1 MKRNKEIMEKL
12 HSMLE
17 KQQKESKE
25 KKEKHQ
31 FMKKLDF
38 NSKVKT
44 SIATELS
51 CEKGIFFDDGIHK
64 ISINP
69 KIEKKVII
77 LSKQFKDKQI
87 FQDVFPNVNLEYQ
100 INEKGIKENIVI
112 KERQEEY
119 QFPFV
124 FQLENLEMEQ
134 KEKEI
139 IFVDCETHKTILKM
153 PELWMIDAK
162 GIESK
167 DVNYILQKENETIT
181 MIVLP
186 NKQWLN
192 DKKRKFPVIV
202 DPTLEYDLPQVI
214 EFECYEGTTILNNS
228 ENTFSVGKLGSIFN
242 RLKITLDA
250 KSIANSIEEDVN
262 FKCYVKLHYIEG
274 ERAASSPGFAI
285 AQLGTD
291 YSTHLIFT
299 EELLNK
305 TEGTLNI
312 DITSCIKT
320 YIDNPVSVNRNVEVY
335 VQLIDTQL
343 KSSVPLYETGTDNP
357 STTNDYIIL
366 TLKDLKGNHQPQ
378 VVMEYPSK
386 NVFIENHSI
395 KEFDSKK
402 AGITYLNLFNQ
413 IFVHEHEDLSISHN
427 QLNVNVKHIYSPKIL
442 TLGLEIY
449 NKEKYLGK
457 GWKTNLHQ
465 YIIKNSEYEY
475 PLGSKDIIYLDG
487 FGDEH
492 HFFEKWYYEKD
503 NQKFYVDKN
512 RIFTD
517 GDGKLKFKD
526 VNELREVKFECVS
539 DNEELTFVPGA
550 SLSSF
555 HSHMNFEEN
564 YNLSIEYADGYRENI
579 LLLSEGT
586 VSVPI
591 YYLENG
597 TQKIYQDYSTIIY
610 GDGTNIHHTSGDPM
624 ILEKRERKELKF
636 DEQGCYFEYNTYDGI
651 KKIYPIPTMVLASSS
666 DKKLDDIYLNEDIQ
680 QIDGQIDQLK
690 SNFISYAKQLREMR
704 ENTEMIDYQNEL
716 KTLLKIKN
724 LESKVKSARD
734 KIADG
739 NDEQE
744 AYNKASDNLENAQKS
759 MSESIEIK
767 QRTSGYAQLNNNI
780 YDFIKSKVRLLE
792 LQERR
797 AVLVEEQ
804 KKEVND
810 LLIDKEGNTLGF
822 DGYGRLVLISDAQ
835 ENKIIIQYGE
845 KDDENK
851 ILSISSDTET
861 LKFNYDSKTGLL
873 QYMIDHQG
881 RRLKFEYTN
890 SILSKI
896 IYPNND
902 ESLFE
907 DNFSVTNPLGHCY
920 DFSVSDLKI
929 KKVIEK
935 IKNTVITKEGI
946 QSGESFLAFQ
956 QILVGYNPL
965 LQRVVLDS
973 NIKKEEFYY
982 FDSIGNMIQFEDS
995 ETKKV
1000 QYRYIENE
1008 KILFDMLSNENE
1020 ALFTQ
1025 SEKEGTFTFAKGI
1038 APASDMAILKCKF
1051 SKMNLDRLDYAE
1063 ISFEAIIEDNLGTK
1077 KFKQKFIEY
1086 SHDTVILPIC
1096 FDHKEIVKLTY
1107 KIAFSQNITVSNI
1120 SLYEAEGEIYQY
1132 DVDNHCIQKQ
1142 SGLSITTYENFVG
1155 KNPTRVTYNDGHGFS
1170 KISHFAYNGDEK
1182 LTLEEDN
1189 LGNVKEYTYNGKNLI
1204 QEKSFN
1210 RKNPSLCTKTI
1221 YQYDEKGNLILEEN
1235 EGNSISQIYD
1245 PNTNELIGL
1254 AGIHNGQ
1261 NNPTTFAY
1269 AGGLMTTLKNRHNTF
1284 NYEYDALGRK
1294 TKIDIDGK
1302 TLIQQYYFDQ
1312 EMKMTSNNH
1321 QRTIVDTGNGYG
1333 IQVIRDMQNR
1343 LLKISKGTI
1352 DNTSS
1357 PTQIIEEDKSEYTYD
1372 SKSRVTNVVHNYPSK
1387 DLNVTEQY
1395 SYDSNDDLVQKL
1407 RTGTDDL
1414 KVNYTYDNQHR
1425 LISEKYTLNDGT
1437 ISYMANLEYD
1447 ENDKENICGIQF
1459 INGNEVNYEYDA
1471 LNRISKQTLAT
1482 SQKEILSYEYEY
1494 VIKDENVLGLI
1505 QEHQIKVNG
1514 KREDVITYSYD
1525 NVGNITT
1532 IITDIYQNRYHY
1544 DTLNR
1549 LIREDNEQ
1557 LGKTTT
1563 YQYDAYGNRIRKKE
1577 YSFTIKEQLLD
1588 CSLIETY
1595 QYDQDRLICIQSQ
1608 TSGSSTT
1615 QTITYSNE
1623 TKYYGYP
1630 VQYKGNTLTWNQHK
1644 ELESFGASLFTYNEQ
1659 GIRNSKTIDS
1669 KITKFILDGT
1679 KILASICNNGEE
1691 LYFHY
1696 AVDKLYGFTYNN
1708 IEYIYRRNIQ
1718 GDITHIYKE
1727 DGTLVAEYQY
1737 DAWGKCT
1744 TVDYSN
1750 ESIGILNPFRY
1761 RGYFYDTETQ
1771 LYYLNSRYYDP
1782 KTGRFISPDVLS
1794 ILDETKGQINGLNL
1808 YIYCANNPVMN
1819 VDPSGYG
1826 WKEFWKGLGLTLL
1839 AAATV
1844 VAISAA
1850 VAVSAGAAALLVGA
1864 GINTIGSTIGLAFT
1878 GGLIYGGLN
1887 ILGQGLS
1894 KGFHNINIESVAIDT
1909 FTGSVFGALSSA
1921 GAGLKTF
1928 GKIAIATGK
1937 IINNTLNELFHGL
1950 NEGKTGFD
1958 LWKEVGLSLL
1968 TSTALQTLFL
1978 TATFIP
1984 NSSGS
1989 SEKINKLFQT
1999 KLGKYIKNVKG
2010 NPLLLLE
2017 WILGGQAIVKML
2029 KGEYS

>member
-1 MKRNKEIMEKL
+1 
-12 HSMLE
+12 
-17 KQQKESKE
+17 
-25 KKEKHQ
+25 
-31 FMKKLDF
+31 
-38 NSKVKT
+38 
-44 SIATELS
+44 
-51 CEKGIFFDDGIHK
+51 
-64 ISINP
+64 
-69 KIEKKVII
+69 
-77 LSKQFKDKQI
+77 
-87 FQDVFPNVNLEYQ
+87 
-100 INEKGIKENIVI
+100 
-112 KERQEEY
+112 
-119 QFPFV
+119 
-124 FQLENLEMEQ
+124 
-134 KEKEI
+134 
-139 IFVDCETHKTILKM
+139 
-153 PELWMIDAK
+153 
-162 GIESK
+162 
-167 DVNYILQKENETIT
+167 
-181 MIVLP
+181 
-186 NKQWLN
+186 
-192 DKKRKFPVIV
+192 
-202 DPTLEYDLPQVI
+202 
-214 EFECYEGTTILNNS
+214 
-228 ENTFSVGKLGSIFN
+228 
-242 RLKITLDA
+242 
-250 KSIANSIEEDVN
+250 
-262 FKCYVKLHYIEG
+262 
-274 ERAASSPGFAI
+274 
-285 AQLGTD
+285 
-291 YSTHLIFT
+291 
-299 EELLNK
+299 
-305 TEGTLNI
+305 
-312 DITSCIKT
+312 
-320 YIDNPVSVNRNVEVY
+320 
-335 VQLIDTQL
+335 
-343 KSSVPLYETGTDNP
+343 
-357 STTNDYIIL
+357 
-366 TLKDLKGNHQPQ
+366 
-378 VVMEYPSK
+378 
-386 NVFIENHSI
+386 
-395 KEFDSKK
+395 
-402 AGITYLNLFNQ
+402 
-413 IFVHEHEDLSISHN
+413 
-427 QLNVNVKHIYSPKIL
+427 
-442 TLGLEIY
+442 
-449 NKEKYLGK
+449 
-457 GWKTNLHQ
+457 
-465 YIIKNSEYEY
+465 
-475 PLGSKDIIYLDG
+475 
-487 FGDEH
+487 
-492 HFFEKWYYEKD
+492 
-503 NQKFYVDKN
+503 
-512 RIFTD
+512 
-517 GDGKLKFKD
+517 
-526 VNELREVKFECVS
+526 
-539 DNEELTFVPGA
+539 
-550 SLSSF
+550 
-555 HSHMNFEEN
+555 
-564 YNLSIEYADGYRENI
+564 
-579 LLLSEGT
+579 
-586 VSVPI
+586 
-591 YYLENG
+591 
-597 TQKIYQDYSTIIY
+597 
-610 GDGTNIHHTSGDPM
+610 
-624 ILEKRERKELKF
+624 
-636 DEQGCYFEYNTYDGI
+636 
-651 KKIYPIPTMVLASSS
+651 
-666 DKKLDDIYLNEDIQ
+666 
-680 QIDGQIDQLK
+680 
-690 SNFISYAKQLREMR
+690 
-704 ENTEMIDYQNEL
+704 
-716 KTLLKIKN
+716 
-724 LESKVKSARD
+724 
-734 KIADG
+734 
-739 NDEQE
+739 
-744 AYNKASDNLENAQKS
+744 
-759 MSESIEIK
+759 
-767 QRTSGYAQLNNNI
+767 
-780 YDFIKSKVRLLE
+780 
-792 LQERR
+792 
-797 AVLVEEQ
+797 
-804 KKEVND
+804 
-810 LLIDKEGNTLGF
+810 
-822 DGYGRLVLISDAQ
+822 
-835 ENKIIIQYGE
+835 
-845 KDDENK
+845 
-851 ILSISSDTET
+851 
-861 LKFNYDSKTGLL
+861 
-873 QYMIDHQG
+873 
-881 RRLKFEYTN
+881 
-890 SILSKI
+890 
-896 IYPNND
+896 
-902 ESLFE
+902 
-907 DNFSVTNPLGHCY
+907 
-920 DFSVSDLKI
+920 
-929 KKVIEK
+929 
-935 IKNTVITKEGI
+935 
-946 QSGESFLAFQ
+946 
-956 QILVGYNPL
+956 
-965 LQRVVLDS
+965 
-973 NIKKEEFYY
+973 
-982 FDSIGNMIQFEDS
+982 MIQFEDS

-1494 VIKDENVLGLI
+1494 VIKDENVLDLI

-1514 KREDVITYSYD
+1514 KREDVVTYSYD

-1615 QTITYSNE
+1615 QTIIYSNE